1 MFSLFPNFKN
11 YTSIIITTVK
21 INIHYCH
28 FSIQAMPSRKQ
39 QREKLMKTHIEQ
51 ALDDLPPLD
60 KCSLKLTTKAVG
72 GSKGAI
78 TTMEIQLTGS
88 GKELDQQQQQKW
100 HNFDGIDLLVEHF
113 QTHRHNNYNNNG
125 DNKWTLKAS
134 SRCLRPVAVNSA
146 AEFSELLRS
155 REGRGI
161 DKRQLFAF
169 AKIDW
174 GRSEDKRQHMGLRVR
189 GKHSLEQLRWQKK
202 HWLERANKKLR
213 PQQQP
218 LQSAPFLNKFDIVAE
233 HKFQPSWSNFL
244 NQFLSVHYN
253 ALKTRYFWNT
263 QTDKSINSSADMEMP
278 SLEGKGKDNIVH
290 AKLTIDTITRRHAN
304 LSIKTPSEVCRIEMF
319 ELPIRLRRIP
329 LKMMSKDDK
338 IKMQRDGADKQDN
351 YFDNEEQDEDASKEQ
366 QQQPAQAQFHSVE
379 ESDEQNCVFDEICS
393 ARDGNGLNQFDF
405 GEWHLIYFQ
414 R

>member
-1 MFSLFPNFKN
+1 
-11 YTSIIITTVK
+11 
-21 INIHYCH
+21 
-28 FSIQAMPSRKQ
+28 
-39 QREKLMKTHIEQ
+39 MKTHIEQ

-100 HNFDGIDLLVEHF
+100 HNFDRIDVHVEHF
-113 QTHRHNNYNNNG
+113 PTHRHNSYKNSS

-134 SRCLRPVAVNSA
+134 SGCLRPVAVNSA

-169 AKIDW
+169 AKMDW
-174 GRSEDKRQHMGLRVR
+174 GRSEDKRQHIGLRVR

-202 HWLERANKKLR
+202 KWLERANNKLR
-213 PQQQP
+213 QQQQP
-218 LQSAPFLNKFDIVAE
+218 LQSTPFLNKFDIVAE

-263 QTDKSINSSADMEMP
+263 QTDQSINSIANMERP
-278 SLEGKGKDNIVH
+278 SLEGKSKDNIVH
-290 AKLTIDTITRRHAN
+290 AKLTIDTTTRRHAN

-338 IKMQRDGADKQDN
+338 ITMRKDGAGKRDN
-351 YFDNEEQDEDASKEQ
+351 YDDNEELNEDASREQ
-366 QQQPAQAQFHSVE
+366 QQLEQAQFHSIE
-379 ESDEQNCVFDEICS
+379 ESDEQNCDEMCS
-393 ARDGNGLNQFDF
+393 ARGGNGLNQIDF
-405 GEWHLIYFQ
+405 GEWHLFYFQ
-414 R
+414 Q